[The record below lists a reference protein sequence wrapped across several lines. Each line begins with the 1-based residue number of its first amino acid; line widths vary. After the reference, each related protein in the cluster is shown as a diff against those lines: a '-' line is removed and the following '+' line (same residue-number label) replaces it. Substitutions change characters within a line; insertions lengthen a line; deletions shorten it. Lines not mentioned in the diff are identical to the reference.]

1 MKTLIRAL
9 SCFALIFTPVY
20 AFWIARPIEQR
31 VIESDC
37 IVFAKFDGYST
48 VTPGELI
55 ETQLGRF
62 VLERAVKGTAEK
74 TFLVHGEKTKMC
86 VPMTDFSSMQKGSTY
101 LLFLGPADEAKTR
114 RALEASVFELNDGKL
129 MWSDPGEKTSQPRTL
144 QQVERSIRSIAKA
157 PPGQRSEIRS

>member
-9 SCFALIFTPVY
+9 GCIALIFTPAY

-48 VTPGELI
+48 VTPNDLF
-55 ETQLGRF
+55 ETQLGLF
-62 VLERAVKGTAEK
+62 VLERAVKGTAEE
-74 TFLVHGEKTKMC
+74 TLLVHGEKTTMC
-86 VPMTDFSSMQKGSTY
+86 VPMTDFSSMQKGATY
-101 LLFLGPADEAKTR
+101 LLFLGSADDTKTR
-114 RALEASVFELNDGKL
+114 RALEASVFAVTDGKL
-129 MWSDPGEKTSQPRTL
+129 MWSDPGEKSSQLRTL

-157 PPGQRSEIRS
+157 PLSQRSKIRS